1 MAFISGA
8 VTASGGNY
16 APASGT
22 DTMLVVVSGSTGDGL
37 STASGQDFGGSSMS
51 EVNNSEFSIDLTG
64 SGDPA
69 ISSSYLIN
77 PGTTSQAFTLSWAGT
92 RFTQNNYAFTVGGVN
107 SITGES
113 GSTYTSSTNPSLT
126 YSAENG
132 DTVVYVRHHARGG
145 GGISWTS
152 SPAGFTQRASINLV
166 TSPARRTIAVW
177 TRDVTSALTS
187 ETAQAVESAS
197 GDGAHS
203 IFVIKAASPDVN
215 AEPNTQALSI
225 ASFKP
230 FVLASN
236 IASLINTINNY
247 SAVGS
252 VASFAGGGTNT
263 SDATYRDETGELIT
277 IRNGSASAD
286 VYDLG
291 AYGTVKK
298 TINLTFDGSDCEGI
312 CDMGLG
318 EFATCSE
325 DGGRYQ
331 FNIYDWPSDVGT
343 AATSKQEFTLAA
355 AGTDNNSGAEGVCYD
370 RKNKIFYIVGEGEQP
385 STSRR
390 FFKVLRPGVNGRF
403 GDTSTSY
410 AYNDADDGD
419 GWSLDDYISEPFD
432 PEVAFSS
439 YGATGATFDLSSIDF
454 DHASDNVVIT
464 SDTGQEVLQVDPS
477 DGTVIADLSVTSLTQ
492 MEGVA
497 ILPGGDMMLMG
508 EADEY
513 IIYEAA
519 VAISASFATL
529 SIALF
534 NPTVE
539 ISSPLNIDAAS
550 ESLSIVVANPAV
562 EVLVDLFVAASLATI
577 ALTPANPNAEVLIN
591 TNIDSSIETLSI
603 QALNPSVDVLTN
615 LNVGATAESLATT
628 LFNPSVET
636 LVNKEITAGTESLS
650 LAKFNP
656 NVNISLDLS
665 INATFETVAI
675 TLFNPSVLVDLNI
688 TTNLVVM
695 SLSAISPAFSQD
707 IEYNITV
714 TSESLSVLSFDPLV
728 TIDSEVSVI
737 PALVPIDLLVFN
749 PSVGVGAVK
758 ITLTIESNIDN
769 RIGSNMETVYSSNI
783 NTAISAN
790 LN

>member
-1 MAFISGA
+1 MPFISGA
-8 VTASGGNY
+8 ITASGGSY
-16 APASGT
+16 TPASGT
-22 DTMLVVVSGSTGDGL
+22 DTMLVVVSGSTGSGL
-37 STASGQDFGGSSMS
+37 STASSQDFGGSPMS

-77 PGTTSQAFTLSWAGT
+77 PGTTSQAFTLSWTGT
-92 RFTQNNYAFTVGGVN
+92 RFTQNNYAFTVSGVN
-107 SITGES
+107 SVTGES

-145 GGISWTS
+145 GAISWTS
-152 SPAGFTQRASINLV
+152 DPTGFTRQESINLV
-166 TSPARRTIAVW
+166 TSPARRTFAIW
-177 TRDVTSALTS
+177 TRDVTSTLTN
-187 ETAQAVESAS
+187 ETAQAVESAA
-197 GDGAHS
+197 GDGDHG

-215 AEPNTQALSI
+215 AEPNLQTLSI
-225 ASFKP
+225 TSFKP

-291 AYGTVKK
+291 VYGTVKK
-298 TINLTFDGSDCEGI
+298 TISLTFDGSDCEGI

-343 AATSKQEFTLAA
+343 AATSKQEFTIAPN
-355 AGTDNNSGAEGVCYD
+355 GTDNNSGAEGICYD
-370 RKNKIFYIVGEGEQP
+370 RKNKIFYIVGEGEQT

-439 YGATGATFDLSSIDF
+439 YGASGATFDLSSIDF

-477 DGTVIADLSVTSLTQ
+477 DGTVIADLSVTSLSQ

-497 ILPGGDMMLMG
+497 ILPSGDMMLMG

-519 VAISASFATL
+519 IAISASFVPI
-529 SIALF
+529 SIAIF
-534 NPTVE
+534 NPAVE
-539 ISSPLNIDAAS
+539 ISSPLNVDATS
-550 ESLSIVVANPAV
+550 ESLSIAALNPAV
-562 EVLVDLFVAASLATI
+562 EVLVDLAVAASLVAVAI
-577 ALTPANPNAEVLIN
+577 TPINPNAEVLTN
-591 TNIDSSIETLSI
+591 TNINSPTQALSI
-603 QALNPSVDVLTN
+603 QAFNPSVDVLTN
-615 LNVGATAESLATT
+615 LAVEATVESLAIS
-628 LFNPSVET
+628 LFNPSAEA
-636 LVNKEITAGTESLS
+636 LINKEITATVENLS

-656 NVNISLDLS
+656 DANVSLDLS
-665 INATFETVAI
+665 VTATLETIDLTA
-675 TLFNPSVLVDLNI
+675 FNPSVLVDLNI
-688 TTNLVVM
+688 TTNLVAM
-695 SLSAISPAFSQD
+695 GLSAISPAFSQD

-714 TSESLSVLSFDPLV
+714 TSGSLSVLSFDPV
-728 TIDSEVSVI
+728 ITIDSEVSVI

-769 RIGSNMETVYSSNI
+769 RIGSNIETVYSSNI